1 MNTKEK
7 SQRNTENSSGFVPTP
22 VGANLCVRP
31 DSRIHACGTWA
42 DTQVCPYWDWPSYA
56 FFISAGRVSP
66 RRATGFLARARK
78 SAKKA
83 CCAAWRHRTHFA
95 PTALR
100 SDNYGESDGKA
111 HAGYRRCAL
120 MDAPLLGGRL
130 CLLRSFSRCSVA
142 FNSCYRRQLL
152 NFRC

>member
-1 MNTKEK
+1 MRGNVREHRVNGCLVAVNNYLLSLNESTFGCFFYF
-7 SQRNTENSSGFVPTP
+7 RWPGLAPNP

-42 DTQVCPYWDWPSYA
+42 DTQVCPYWHWPSYA

-83 CCAAWRHRTHFA
+83 CCAAWRRETRFA
-95 PTALR
+95 P
-100 SDNYGESDGKA
+100 GG
-111 HAGYRRCAL
+111 RCAQTATASQTGEGML
-120 MDAPLLGGRL
+120 VIGA
-130 CLLRSFSRCSVA
+130 A
-142 FNSCYRRQLL
+142 H
-152 NFRC
+152 